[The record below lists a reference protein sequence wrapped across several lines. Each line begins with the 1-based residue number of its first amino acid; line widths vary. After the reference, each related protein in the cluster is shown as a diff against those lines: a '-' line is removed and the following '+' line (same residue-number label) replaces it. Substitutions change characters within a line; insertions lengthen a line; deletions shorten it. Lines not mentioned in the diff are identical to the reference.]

1 MKKRKIKWKNIIT
14 FVFIIICIS
23 LIIYSS
29 IKIVDWFISNK
40 KNHEVKEQINEFIK
54 INEIDVD
61 TNVEEEKQKYEI
73 DWNQLKQKNPD
84 TVAYLKVNNTNI
96 DYIVVKGEN
105 NSYYLDHNFNKEYNM
120 SGWVFTDY
128 RNKIDGNDK
137 NLVVFAHD
145 TKDGSMFGS
154 LKNILK
160 ESWYTNPENQIID
173 FVTEEGLLK
182 YQVFS
187 VYKINNEDY
196 YINVIFLENEF
207 SDFIDT
213 IKSRSIYNFNIDV
226 SADDNVLTL
235 STCSDGGFKR
245 IVLHAKLIE

>member
-1 MKKRKIKWKNIIT
+1 ME
-14 FVFIIICIS
+14 
-23 LIIYSS
+23 S
-29 IKIVDWFISNK
+29 IKR
-40 KNHEVKEQINEFIK
+40 
-54 INEIDVD
+54 
-61 TNVEEEKQKYEI
+61 
-73 DWNQLKQKNPD
+73 KNPD

-96 DYIVVKGEN
+96 DYIVVKGQD
-105 NSYYLDHNFNKEYNM
+105 NSYYLNHNFNKEYNI

-128 RNKIDGNDK
+128 RNKIDSNDK

-160 ESWYTNPENQIID
+160 ENWYTNKDNQVID
-173 FVTEEGLLK
+173 FVTEDGLLR

-207 SDFIDT
+207 SDFVNT
-213 IKSRSIYNFNIDV
+213 IKSRSIYNFNVDV
-226 SADDNVLTL
+226 AENDNILTL
-235 STCSDGGFKR
+235 STCSDGGLKR
-245 IVLHAKLIE
+245 IVLHAKLIKENDQLSE